1 MLLLLFVGWKICTI
15 YQTVTDGVDHPNGTQ
30 LLQKATKQSP
40 RWQQGNSGPGGGYG
54 GAGTGC
60 GLIADGRTR
69 DEKLGAPDGMEDERD
84 PDVIPAQF
92 VSNDSESV
100 SFNSSK
106 WPNGNFYDRYPN
118 HDIRP
123 SELLIPSA
131 GATNQLHPNVNQP
144 GDSIKLGPYYT
155 SGGMLTGPGSG
166 GMPVSA
172 SQTGTPLGGGSYLSG
187 VAHPLDGGGLDGGIG
202 GNALMYSSTGSSGG
216 GGGGGGVGHHQ
227 STLLPNG
234 GTGTGVNPND
244 YDINV
249 HTIKNMLMT
258 TRVPESCV

>member
-1 MLLLLFVGWKICTI
+1 KS
-15 YQTVTDGVDHPNGTQ
+15 
-30 LLQKATKQSP
+30 TKQSP
-40 RWQQGNSGPGGGYG
+40 RWQQGNTGVGGGYG
-54 GAGTGC
+54 GISGTGC
-60 GLIADGRTR
+60 GLIVDGRSR

-92 VSNDSESV
+92 AVSNDPESV

-106 WPNGNFYDRYPN
+106 WPNGNYYDRYPN

-131 GATNQLHPNVNQP
+131 AGTLGPTTNQLHPNVNQP

-155 SGGMLTGPGSG
+155 PGGMLAGSG
-166 GMPVSA
+166 TAGAIGST
-172 SQTGTPLGGGSYLSG
+172 TGTPLGGSYLSPAG
-187 VAHPLDGGGLDGGIG
+187 SHPLDSGGLDGVG
-202 GNALMYSSTGSSGG
+202 GGSLMYSSGG
-216 GGGGGGVGHHQ
+216 GGAGQTLVGGHHQ
-227 STLLPNG
+227 SSLLPNG

>member
-1 MLLLLFVGWKICTI
+1 
-15 YQTVTDGVDHPNGTQ
+15 
-30 LLQKATKQSP
+30 
-40 RWQQGNSGPGGGYG
+40 
-54 GAGTGC
+54 
-60 GLIADGRTR
+60 LIVDGRTR

-155 SGGMLTGPGSG
+155 SGGMLPGAGSG
-166 GMPVSA
+166 GAPV
-172 SQTGTPLGGGSYLSG
+172 TGSTTVTPLAPGGPYLSG
-187 VAHPLDGGGLDGGIG
+187 GSHPLDGGGLDGIG
-202 GNALMYSSTGSSGG
+202 GNALMYSSTGSGG
-216 GGGGGGVGHHQ
+216 GGGGHHQ

-234 GTGTGVNPND
+234 APGTGVNPND